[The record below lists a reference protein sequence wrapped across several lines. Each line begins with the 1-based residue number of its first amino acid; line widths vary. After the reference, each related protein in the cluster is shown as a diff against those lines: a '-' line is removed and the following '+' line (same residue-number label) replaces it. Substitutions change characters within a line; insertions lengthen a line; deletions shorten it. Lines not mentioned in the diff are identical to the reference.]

1 MVGVADRHVREKV
14 GALLPE
20 STNGTSGGGLAVPMA
35 WLCAEFI
42 ADDLL
47 RAGALVEPGSLEY
60 RAGRQTLALTIHLC
74 EGAEALGGAR
84 AVGRLDEWLSRTSYD
99 HPWPQWVR
107 ARLAERAAT
116 GEDGPDLAMARETWR
131 LLDATSVRAADLD
144 GLPPAGFDFAVEES
158 AQVWMPA
165 WQVGLPLGHLAL
177 HLY

>member
-1 MVGVADRHVREKV
+1 M
-14 GALLPE
+14 LPE

-47 RAGALVEPGSLEY
+47 RAGCLVEPGTLEY

-74 EGAEALGGAR
+74 EGTDAHGGAR
-84 AVGRLDEWLSRTSYD
+84 TAGRLDEWLSRTSYD

-107 ARLAERAAT
+107 ARLDERTRA
-116 GEDGPDLAMARETWR
+116 GEDGPDLAMAKETWR
-131 LLDATSVRAADLD
+131 ILEATSVRAADLG
-144 GLPPAGFDFAVEES
+144 GLPPAGFGFGFPVDECD
-158 AQVWMPA
+158 QVWVPA
-165 WQVGLPLGHLAL
+165 WQLGLPLGHLAL

>member
-1 MVGVADRHVREKV
+1 M
-14 GALLPE
+14 LPE

-47 RAGALVEPGSLEY
+47 RAGCLVEPGSLEY

-74 EGAEALGGAR
+74 EGADASSGAR
-84 AVGRLDEWLSRTSYD
+84 TVGRLDEWLSRTAYD

-107 ARLAERAAT
+107 ERLTERVRA
-116 GEDGPDLAMARETWR
+116 GETGPDLALARETWR
-131 LLDATSVRAADLD
+131 QLEATQLRAVDLGGPPPGGGPGAAIDEAD
-144 GLPPAGFDFAVEES
+144 
-158 AQVWMPA
+158 QVWLPA
-165 WQVGLPLGHLAL
+165 WKLGLPLCHLAL

>member
-1 MVGVADRHVREKV
+1 MVGIADRHVREKV

-47 RAGALVEPGSLEY
+47 RAGCLVEPGTLEY

-74 EGAEALGGAR
+74 EGPEASGGAR
-84 AVGRLDEWLSRTSYD
+84 AAGRLDEWLTRTAYD

-107 ARLAERAAT
+107 ARLAERVRS
-116 GEDGPDLAMARETWR
+116 GEDGPDLTMARETWR
-131 LLDATSVRAADLD
+131 VLEATTVRAADLG
-144 GLPPAGFDFAVEES
+144 GLPPAGFGFSVDES
-158 AQVWMPA
+158 AQTWVPA
-165 WQVGLPLGHLAL
+165 WQLGLTLGHLAL